1 MQRNVQTDDWQ
12 LLDQFRGGSQAAFAR
27 LVERHVGFVYHVCR
41 RRLRDGHLA
50 EDAAQAVFVVLA
62 RRAPATPAAHV
73 TLAAWLYRT
82 ALHACANAQRARQ
95 RRRRHETTA
104 AQLRDEV
111 VHTCA
116 CDDDEEGR
124 GERQLEQALAA
135 LRGADREIVLMRF
148 YEDRSLDAI
157 GRSIGVSAGTAA
169 KRLSRA
175 VARLRR
181 HFAAAGDDARL
192 RAMLGAVAPVGLAGR
207 AVDSAVGTGGATSQL
222 VHETA
227 KGVVRAMIRIK
238 AKLIAA
244 TTAAVVSCI
253 VGAVT
258 SVSLLLAQP
267 APPGRGPEAPAAA
280 TTTRPSPATAPAG
293 AATPKE
299 VMREFGAAIRAADAA
314 RMRALIDA
322 RDEDNR
328 RLTDVVGD
336 YVEGAADL
344 RVAIAEKFGKPA
356 LAKLA
361 DQLGTLTPID
371 YLGAVIDPMIE
382 HLEETI
388 DGDVA
393 ILRPPDPDIDTFV
406 FVRVDGR
413 WKVSADR
420 MTAEWGPQDW
430 EPRENMLRR
439 ANEAVR
445 AMTQQVRDGEIQT
458 IAEFK
463 QELAE
468 VRNR

>member
-1 MQRNVQTDDWQ
+1 MHTDDWQ
-12 LLDQFRGGSQAAFAR
+12 LLERFRRDGSQAAFAR
-27 LVERHVGFVYHVCR
+27 IVERHVGFVYHVCR
-41 RRLRDGHLA
+41 RRLRDAHLA

-62 RRAPATPAAHV
+62 RRAPAAPGAHV

-82 ALHACANAQRARQ
+82 AQHACANASRA
-95 RRRRHETTA
+95 RRRRQRHEAVA
-104 AQLRDEV
+104 AQVRGDAIHVSDEPDGRDE
-111 VHTCA
+111 
-116 CDDDEEGR
+116 R
-124 GERQLEQALAA
+124 RMERALGALA
-135 LRGADREIVLMRF
+135 GADRDIVLMRF
-148 YEDRSLDAI
+148 YEGRSLEQI
-157 GRSIGVSAGTAA
+157 GGSLGISPGTAA

-175 VARLRR
+175 VARLRK
-181 HFAAAGDDARL
+181 HFAGAGDADQLRRALCAAAPAGLAAR
-192 RAMLGAVAPVGLAGR
+192 ASDLGACDAAASVTVNEI
-207 AVDSAVGTGGATSQL
+207 V
-222 VHETA
+222 
-227 KGVVRAMIRIK
+227 KGVVRTMIKLK

-244 TTAAVVSCI
+244 TTAALVLG
-253 VGAVT
+253 VGGVM

-267 APPGRGPEAPAAA
+267 TPTASTQPTPARAA
-280 TTTRPSPATAPAG
+280 KSSPSTAPAG
-293 AATPKE
+293 AATPKD
-299 VMREFGAAIRAADAA
+299 VMRQFGAAIRAADAA

-336 YVEGAADL
+336 YVEAAADL
-344 RVAIAEKFGKPA
+344 RVAVAEKFGKPA

-361 DQLGTLTPID
+361 EQLGTLTPID

-393 ILRPPDPDIDTFV
+393 TLRPPDPDIDTFV

-420 MTAEWGPQDW
+420 TTAEWGPQDW
-430 EPRENMLRR
+430 GPREDMLRR

-445 AMTQQVRDGEIQT
+445 AITQKLRDGDIKT
-458 IAEFK
+458 INELK

-468 VRNR
+468 VQRIR

>member
-1 MQRNVQTDDWQ
+1 MHSDDWQ
-12 LLDQFRGGSQAAFAR
+12 LLEQFRRDGSQVAFAR

-62 RRAPATPAAHV
+62 RRAPAAPGAHV
-73 TLAAWLYRT
+73 TLPAWLYRT
-82 ALHACANAQRARQ
+82 ALHACANAHRARV
-95 RRRRHETTA
+95 RRRRHEAVA

-111 VHTCA
+111 VETNVR
-116 CDDDEEGR
+116 DDGDER
-124 GERQLEQALAA
+124 RLDNALAA
-135 LRGADREIVLMRF
+135 LRSADREIVLMRF

-157 GRSIGVSAGTAA
+157 GRSIGVTPGTAA

-181 HFAAAGDDARL
+181 HFARDDARL
-192 RAMLGAVAPVGLAGR
+192 RAMLCAAAPVGLAR
-207 AVDSAVGTGGATSQL
+207 RSVASSCAAGGAASPV

-227 KGVVRAMIRIK
+227 KGVIETMIRIK

-244 TTAAVVSCI
+244 TTAAVVVCV

-267 APPGRGPEAPAAA
+267 APTASAQPPPA
-280 TTTRPSPATAPAG
+280 RPAKSSPSTAPAS
-293 AATPKE
+293 AATPKD
-299 VMREFGAAIRAADAA
+299 VMRQFGAAIRAADAA

-445 AMTQQVRDGEIQT
+445 AITQKVRDGEIKT
-458 IAEFK
+458 IAELK